1 MSDTRRFKTLCVH
14 AGELKDL
21 TYKGAVS
28 PIYPASAY
36 EFLDQDIGR
45 YPRYFT
51 TPNQLGLVKKIASL
65 EKAEDGLIFS
75 SGMGAISAILF
86 SQLKSGDHLVAQRDL
101 YGGSTNLIRTEFPKY
116 NIGYT
121 SVSSMDPDDFEK
133 AITPKTK
140 GIFIE
145 TPSNP
150 LLRIINMRSIAT
162 LAEKYGLWTLIDN
175 TFASPVN
182 QNPIDFGID
191 FVMHSATKY
200 LGGHSD
206 ICAGVL
212 LGSKSA
218 ISTIRQFALN
228 FGANLAE
235 NTVWLLERSIKTL
248 SLRVRE
254 QTKNARF
261 MANFLHNQGWVDKVY
276 YPGLKTHEDHEIALN
291 QMHDFGAML
300 SFDLNPEIDLLNFFK
315 SLQIIKPVISLGGVE
330 SGISSPRLTSHS
342 LLTSEERSQQNIGDQ
357 LVRFSVG
364 IEDIDDLKSDI
375 QNAIIN
381 SRL

>member
-261 MANFLHNQGWVDKVY
+261 MANFLHNQDGVEKVY